1 MTSSRFA
8 KYAWFNIFY
17 NLLVILWGAYV
28 RASGSGAGCGNHWP
42 LCNGEVLPR
51 APQIETVIEF
61 SHRLSSGL
69 ALILI
74 VVLFAW
80 AWRAYP
86 AGSLVRKG
94 AGACL
99 ALILL
104 EALFGAGLVLFEWV
118 AQDASLGRAIS
129 MPSHLVVTL
138 LLLAAL
144 SLTAWWAS
152 GGKALHL
159 QGCGLHRSWQSWSW
173 VLGLL
178 GMIVIGAT
186 GAVTA
191 LGDTLFPAETLAAG
205 LQQDLSAQAHFLVR
219 LRVIHPLISMVV
231 GFFLMFHAYFF
242 GWTHRSLATR
252 RLARILFLLIVTQWA
267 AGLIN
272 VALLAPIWMQLV
284 HLLLADLAWISL
296 ILLGAASFEAS

>member
-1 MTSSRFA
+1 MRISRFVR
-8 KYAWFNIFY
+8 YTWFNIVY

-28 RASGSGAGCGNHWP
+28 RASGSGAGCGSHWP
-42 LCNGEVLPR
+42 LCNGEVVPR
-51 APQIETVIEF
+51 APQVETIVEF

-69 ALILI
+69 ALVFLVI
-74 VVLFAW
+74 LFAW

-94 AGACL
+94 AAASLG
-99 ALILL
+99 LIVL

-118 AQDASLGRAIS
+118 AQDASIGRVIS
-129 MPSHLVVTL
+129 MPAHLIVTF

-152 GGKALHL
+152 GGKALRL
-159 QGCGLHRSWQSWSW
+159 QGHGWQSRSWL
-173 VLGLL
+173 LGLL
-178 GMIVIGAT
+178 GMIVIGTT

-205 LQQDLSAQAHFLVR
+205 LQQDLSDQAHFLVR
-219 LRVIHPLISMVV
+219 LRVIHPLISVAA
-231 GFFLMFHAYFF
+231 GFWVMFHAYFF
-242 GWTHRSLATR
+242 GWTHEKPAVRKLS
-252 RLARILFLLIVTQWA
+252 RILFALIAIQWA
-267 AGLIN
+267 AGLLN

-284 HLLLADLAWISL
+284 HLLLADLAWIGL
-296 ILLGAASFEAS
+296 ILLGAASFEAP